1 IAALEDLQ
9 DKGNT
14 ETATRG
20 HQLLTCV
27 LTQSPILMKLRLL
40 LSSCESQGF
49 HHYFRRR
56 NDFLAERLRSQTG
69 TIYPPFALLP
79 QNIAAAEKDIDI
91 EEFVT
96 LYGGFVSSNIHPDEV
111 LVWAKKWRNGP
122 IQPVSAVQAT
132 CLCPKALYTHI
143 HRLLQILAAVQ

>member
-1 IAALEDLQ
+1 MQ
-9 DKGNT
+9 
-14 ETATRG
+14 
-20 HQLLTCV
+20 
-27 LTQSPILMKLRLL
+27 
-40 LSSCESQGF
+40 
-49 HHYFRRR
+49 
-56 NDFLAERLRSQTG
+56 LAERLRSQTG
-69 TIYPPFALLP
+69 TIYLPFALLP

-143 HRLLQILAAVQ
+143 HRLLQILAAVQVSTAEAEHSFSTFRNLKSHPSALTLVLHL